1 MNTSILALL
10 QITAALLVGVQKNS
24 AVPSST
30 AQQVVTMASHVV
42 QMSTQATAV
51 IPFSVAPNKSIY
63 PEYDDLL
70 NSPYLDVN
78 GNYTQLGTSSIVK
91 LENGYISFGDL
102 NNDNLDDA
110 GVVLK
115 RFAND
120 GTVSYALG
128 AMLNQGGI
136 LFNIADY
143 PLGSTLPTIN
153 SHRIVSGG
161 DYVLNM
167 QFPGAP
173 AVTSTYQLLGNQLL
187 KVN

>member
-1 MNTSILALL
+1 MNTSIIALL
-10 QITAALLVGVQKNS
+10 QITVALLTGIQGN
-24 AVPSST
+24 ANVPSST

-51 IPFSVAPNKSIY
+51 IPFTVAKNDSAY
-63 PEYDDLL
+63 PDYNDLV

-78 GNYTQLGTSSIVK
+78 GKYVQLGVSSTVK
-91 LENGYISFGDL
+91 LENNYISFGDL
-102 NNDNLDDA
+102 NGDVVDDA
-110 GVVLK
+110 AVLVK

-120 GTVSYALG
+120 GTVSYAIA

-143 PLGSTLPTIN
+143 PLGGTFPTIN
-153 SHRIVSGG
+153 SHEIVQGG
-161 DYVLNM
+161 DFVLGT
-167 QFPGAP
+167 QLPGAP
-173 AVTSTYQLLGNQLL
+173 AVTSTYELLGDQVI